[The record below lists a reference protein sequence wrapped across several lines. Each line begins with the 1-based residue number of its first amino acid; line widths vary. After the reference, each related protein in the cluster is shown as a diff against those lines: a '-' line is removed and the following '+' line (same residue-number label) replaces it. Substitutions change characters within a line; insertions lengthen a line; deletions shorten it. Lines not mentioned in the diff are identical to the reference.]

1 MNYLAILISAIVA
14 IESNGD
20 PTARGD
26 DNLAYGILQI
36 HSAYAQDAS
45 EYAKQNWTHE
55 DAFNP
60 TIANKMFVTYMARY
74 ATEKR
79 LGRNPTAEDIARIHN
94 GGLYGYKRS
103 ATDPY
108 WTKVKAELIRRGADD
123 LANGRIAFDFSTP
136 LEYN

>member
-1 MNYLAILISAIVA
+1 MSYLAILLSAIIT
-14 IESNGD
+14 IESGGD
-20 PTARGD
+20 PKARGD
-26 DNLAYGILQI
+26 DDLAYGILQI

-45 EYAKQNWTHE
+45 EYAKQDWAHE

-60 TIANKMFVTYMARY
+60 TIANKMFVAYMARY

-108 WTKVKAELIRRGADD
+108 WTKVKAELIKQGAND
-123 LANGRIAFDFSTP
+123 LANGRIAFIF
-136 LEYN
+136 